1 MSYKRFIS
9 YIYSYEKGI
18 KSKNSGFARVEVRD
32 NLCKINISLRID
44 NVLISDTEDNSVGI
58 YLYQQE
64 KDKIKKILIGR
75 VKIEKSA
82 SSFRGEFAANNIMNS
97 GISVD
102 HVSGIFI
109 CADSFIDRRS
119 MIALV
124 YASEWKDTQID
135 ISLFN
140 KKHESQQDI
149 QNVESSGE
157 IRVAEKDSDISE
169 LNKILDE
176 QEQENGEE
184 STVSEQRADDVEQT
198 VPETQNNSNEQEPDE
213 GEGKPRE
220 PEIADYY
227 VMLSN
232 CYPKVD
238 IQGLN
243 GECIRITPHDI
254 TYLPRKFWHLCNNS
268 FLLHSYYNYRY
279 IFLLRENE
287 GEKYAIL
294 VPGVNNKKEMA
305 MARIYGFQ
313 KFSGENDDNKIG
325 YWYMYI

>member
-64 KDKIKKILIGR
+64 KDQIKKILIGR

-102 HVSGIFI
+102 YVSGIFI

-176 QEQENGEE
+176 QEQE
-184 STVSEQRADDVEQT
+184 
-198 VPETQNNSNEQEPDE
+198 
-213 GEGKPRE
+213 
-220 PEIADYY
+220 
-227 VMLSN
+227 
-232 CYPKVD
+232 
-238 IQGLN
+238 
-243 GECIRITPHDI
+243 
-254 TYLPRKFWHLCNNS
+254 
-268 FLLHSYYNYRY
+268 
-279 IFLLRENE
+279 
-287 GEKYAIL
+287 
-294 VPGVNNKKEMA
+294 
-305 MARIYGFQ
+305 YG
-313 KFSGENDDNKIG
+313 I
-325 YWYMYI
+325 

>member
-1 MSYKRFIS
+1 MSR
-9 YIYSYEKGI
+9 
-18 KSKNSGFARVEVRD
+18 NR
-32 NLCKINISLRID
+32 N
-44 NVLISDTEDNSVGI
+44 
-58 YLYQQE
+58 
-64 KDKIKKILIGR
+64 
-75 VKIEKSA
+75 
-82 SSFRGEFAANNIMNS
+82 
-97 GISVD
+97 
-102 HVSGIFI
+102 
-109 CADSFIDRRS
+109 
-119 MIALV
+119 
-124 YASEWKDTQID
+124 
-135 ISLFN
+135 
-140 KKHESQQDI
+140 
-149 QNVESSGE
+149 
-157 IRVAEKDSDISE
+157 
-169 LNKILDE
+169 
-176 QEQENGEE
+176 
-184 STVSEQRADDVEQT
+184 TVSEQRADDVEQT
-198 VPETQNNSNEQEPDE
+198 VPETQNNSDEQEPDE

-313 KFSGENDDNKIG
+313 KISGENDDNKIG